1 MKSKLAISLALMG
14 ALALPVAGYTSD
26 YTGDGSASDRSSSAK
41 ESAKEFVKDSVITTK
56 IKAKLAKAKDVS
68 AMHIKVDTDKAGV
81 VYLSGTAKSQAEAD
95 RAVALAREVE
105 GVTSVENKIEIK

>member
-1 MKSKLAISLALMG
+1 MKSKFAICLALMG
-14 ALALPVAGYTSD
+14 ALSVPVAGYTSD
-26 YTGDGSASDRSSSAK
+26 YTGDGSKPDRTSA
-41 ESAKEFVKDSVITTK
+41 AKEFVKDSVITAK
-56 IKAKLAKAKDVS
+56 IKAKLAKEKDVS

-95 RAVALAREVE
+95 RAVALAQEVE

>member
-1 MKSKLAISLALMG
+1 MKSKFAVSLALMG

-26 YTGDGSASDRSSSAK
+26 YTGTGDGNTPDRSS
-41 ESAKEFVKDSVITTK
+41 SAKEFVKDSVITAK
-56 IKAKLAKAKDVS
+56 IKAKMAKEKNVS

-95 RAVALAREVE
+95 RAVAIAKEVE

>member
-1 MKSKLAISLALMG
+1 MKAKLAISLV
-14 ALALPVAGYTSD
+14 LAGSLLAPVAGYTSD
-26 YTGDGSASDRSSSAK
+26 YTGDGSSPDRTSA
-41 ESAKEFVKDSVITTK
+41 AKEFVKDSVITAK
-56 IKAKLAKAKDVS
+56 IKAKLAKEKDVS

-105 GVTSVENKIEIK
+105 GVTSVESTIEVK